1 MSSSQNSM
9 EHFSILYIV
18 VETLFQLVILISFRN
33 SKKYTV
39 LYLHFIHT
47 ERNRWNIRLKSLKVM
62 LQNVLSY
69 VMIRSK
75 FVTECSVMSRNVQS
89 LLQKFVTECSKF
101 GTECSKFITKCSK
114 FVTAC
119 SKFGTEF
126 SKLCYG
132 IFKVCYGIFKVCYG
146 IFKVC
151 YGMFKFCYGMFKVCY
166 GMFKV
171 CYGMFKVCYGMFKVM
186 ICSKLPY
193 VMLKACYRVF
203 KVTLRTLHNYTCHR
217 VIIFNFSSY
226 SFILSSF

>member
-9 EHFSILYIV
+9 ERFSILYIV

-89 LLQKFVTECSKF
+89 LLRKFLQNVQSLVRNVQSLLRNVQSLLRHVQSLVRNFQSYVTEFSKFVTEFSKFVTEFSKFVTECSNFVTECSKSVTECSKFVTECSKIVTECSKSV
-101 GTECSKFITKCSK
+101 TECSKF
-114 FVTAC
+114 VT
-119 SKFGTEF
+119 E
-126 SKLCYG
+126 
-132 IFKVCYGIFKVCYG
+132 
-146 IFKVC
+146 
-151 YGMFKFCYGMFKVCY
+151 
-166 GMFKV
+166 
-171 CYGMFKVCYGMFKVM
+171 
-186 ICSKLPY
+186 CSKLWY
-193 VMLKACYRVF
+193 VQ
-203 KVTLRTLHNYTCHR
+203 
-217 VIIFNFSSY
+217 SY
-226 SFILSSF
+226 LM